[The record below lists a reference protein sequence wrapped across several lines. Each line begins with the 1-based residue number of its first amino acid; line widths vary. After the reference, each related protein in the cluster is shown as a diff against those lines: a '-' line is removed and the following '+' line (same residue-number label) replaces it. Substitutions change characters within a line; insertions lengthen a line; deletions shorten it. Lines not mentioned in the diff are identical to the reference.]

1 MYKYLIPLII
11 TFINVLP
18 NSAKTINAEIG
29 SFNYEL
35 DTETKTASAVN
46 YIYYNCGSGGTIID
60 FGKVEVP
67 AYINYKNTEYT
78 VVELGYNCFW
88 NCKNVYEI
96 TIPQTIKNIVT
107 SNYDLPSLKKIK
119 VKDLE
124 CWCAIEMTGSITNHL
139 FSLEV
144 NGVNLEQLTI
154 PNDVKELSRYVFS
167 YTDIKKVVVPKHIEE
182 IPEQAF
188 QGCTNLEYAELNSK
202 KIGYNAFMDCSKLSE
217 VYIKDQTLVS
227 R

>member
-1 MYKYLIPLII
+1 
-11 TFINVLP
+11 
-18 NSAKTINAEIG
+18 
-29 SFNYEL
+29 
-35 DTETKTASAVN
+35 
-46 YIYYNCGSGGTIID
+46 
-60 FGKVEVP
+60 
-67 AYINYKNTEYT
+67 
-78 VVELGYNCFW
+78 
-88 NCKNVYEI
+88 
-96 TIPQTIKNIVT
+96 
-107 SNYDLPSLKKIK
+107 
-119 VKDLE
+119 
-124 CWCAIEMTGSITNHL
+124 MTGSITNHL

-217 VYIKDQTLVS
+217 VYINGSLKFEITAKRLYAASQRVL
-227 R
+227 